1 MLIQSD
7 NSQLF
12 YHTFP
17 RLTIIHLISKPS
29 DKNTYTKYR
38 GETMI
43 GERLQDIRKDHSDTQ
58 QDLADKLHASL
69 YVVCCWEQGKSDPSH
84 DTLVAICKLYG
95 VSADYLLGLTD
106 EDPIYSQRRQKNN
119 LNTENLAT
127 LKRFEAFLYNEQERQ
142 GSHHK

>member
-1 MLIQSD
+1 MW
-7 NSQLF
+7 
-12 YHTFP
+12 
-17 RLTIIHLISKPS
+17 
-29 DKNTYTKYR
+29 

-69 YVVCCWEQGKSDPSH
+69 YAVRCWEQGKSDPSH

-119 LNTENLAT
+119 LNQVAFIKICFILKPKT
-127 LKRFEAFLYNEQERQ
+127 LDKIQIM
-142 GSHHK
+142 